1 MDGRRFDERAKVATM
16 AVLSFALL
24 QQRWRCNVAALQLA
38 AALQR
43 CTSRRCGVVARG
55 GVAAL
60 HLTTLW
66 RCSSRRRCNVAAR
79 DAAALQLVAAL

>member
-1 MDGRRFDERAKVATM
+1 MDGRRFDERTKVATM

-38 AALQR
+38 TALQLAAALQR
-43 CTSRRCGVVARG
+43 CTSRRC